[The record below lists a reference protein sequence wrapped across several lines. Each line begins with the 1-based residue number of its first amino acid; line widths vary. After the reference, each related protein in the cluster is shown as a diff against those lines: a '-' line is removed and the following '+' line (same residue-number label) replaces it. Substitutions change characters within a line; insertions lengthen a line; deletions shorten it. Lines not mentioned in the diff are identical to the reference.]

1 MGINR
6 KIKRNKKSPMEEVF
20 IETVMSSVLSNKE
33 QNITLHSYNPNFVN
47 DAQDLLIKFNMYFTR
62 LIFDSISKGKDVY
75 MYEDYFGEIIKNNDS
90 TMLLDY
96 TVENDRILFENK
108 LVGFNIGKLLFD
120 DYIVYFA
127 ASSLFFEDTKTNKK
141 YIHSKE
147 MVEKEVA

>member
-33 QNITLHSYNPNFVN
+33 RNITLHSYNPNFVK
-47 DAQDLLIKFNMYFTR
+47 DAQDLLIKFNTYFTR
-62 LIFDSISKGKDVY
+62 LIFDSISKGKNVY

-96 TVENDRILFENK
+96 TVEEDRILFANK

-127 ASSLFFEDTKTNKK
+127 APSLFFEDTKTNKK